1 MMMVVTTVSLGI
13 LTLAAM
19 LALTRLVRKG
29 ISLADR
35 VVALDLLLLIIVMGI
50 AVGAI
55 RSRTDV
61 FVDVLVVVALLAFVG
76 TVTVARFI
84 ERRGL

>member
-1 MMMVVTTVSLGI
+1 MTTVVAVCLGI
-13 LTLAAM
+13 LTLAG
-19 LALTRLVRKG
+19 LLTLTRVVRPG

-55 RSRTDV
+55 GTRSQL
-61 FVDVLVVVALLAFVG
+61 FIDVLVVVALLAFVG

>member
-1 MMMVVTTVSLGI
+1 MMVVTTVSLGI

-19 LALTRLVRKG
+19 LALTRIVRKG